1 MIRELL
7 AGRYEIIAFLKRG
20 GFGHTYLAKDTLLP
34 GQPTCVVKQL
44 HPFRRDPASLQEAQ
58 RLFNL
63 EAESLQKLG
72 KQHPQI
78 PQLFAYFQ
86 QKGELYLVEEYI
98 QGNCLAEQLVT
109 GQALPEEQVVDILEE
124 LLDILAFVHRHN
136 AIHRDI
142 KPTNIIRRYEDHKLV
157 LIDFGAVKQVT
168 THGAQLTITIGTP
181 GYMPIEQASGYP
193 NFSSDVYAVG
203 IIGIQALTGI
213 NPAPQNGGGFARDS
227 TTQELIWR
235 DRVQVSDEFAEILTK
250 MTRYDCQDRYPSAK
264 EALQAVRALKSRV
277 PTKISSLVP
286 SLPLPRS
293 SKGGKILI
301 IGLSFAIIA
310 CIAAVLVPVMIQMW
324 QRNSLSSYPQL
335 LLNGKAV
342 SSSLSKEDDFTETN
356 AFSKDLYFRDVYVF
370 EGRKGQQ
377 VIIDM
382 ISQELDS
389 YLSLR
394 APDGNQLAANDDI
407 SVNDSNARIVVT
419 LPKDGIYKVI
429 ASSSQAGE
437 TGAYSLRAEAIK

>member
-44 HPFRRDPASLQEAQ
+44 HPFRRDPTSLQEAQ

-72 KQHPQI
+72 KQHNQI

-98 QGNCLAEQLVT
+98 QGTCLAEQLVT
-109 GQALPEEQVVDILEE
+109 GIGLPEEQVVNILEE
-124 LLDILAFVHRHN
+124 LLEILEFVHRHN

-142 KPTNIIRRYEDHKLV
+142 KPTNIIRRHEDNKLV

-168 THGAQLTITIGTP
+168 TQGSELTITIGTP
-181 GYMPIEQASGYP
+181 GYMPFEQASGYP

-213 NPAPQNGGGFARDS
+213 NPVPQNGSGFAKDS
-227 TTQELIWR
+227 ATQELIWR

-250 MTRYDCQDRYPSAK
+250 MTRYDYKYRYPSAK
-264 EALQAVRALKSRV
+264 EALQAVRALKSNV
-277 PTKISSLVP
+277 STISSSVP

-293 SKGGKILI
+293 SKEGKILT
-301 IGLSFAIIA
+301 IGLSVAIIT
-310 CIAAVLVPVMIQMW
+310 CFAVVLIPVMIQMW
-324 QRNSLSSYPQL
+324 QRNSLSSYPRL

-419 LPKDGIYKVI
+419 LPKNGIYKVI
-429 ASSSQAGE
+429 ASSSQGGE